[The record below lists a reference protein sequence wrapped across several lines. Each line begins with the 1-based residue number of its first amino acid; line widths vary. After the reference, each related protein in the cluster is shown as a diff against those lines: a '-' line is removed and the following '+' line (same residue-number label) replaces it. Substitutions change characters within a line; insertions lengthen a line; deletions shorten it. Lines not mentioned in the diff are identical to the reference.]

1 MNMYQQYARIIKDL
15 QDLQYNLTILGRY
28 QEASLITTTLTH
40 MLQAT
45 TIANTFDSSTFE
57 STNVSLSK

>member
-1 MNMYQQYARIIKDL
+1 MNMHPQYIRIIKDL
-15 QDLQYNLTILGRY
+15 QDLQYYLTILGRY
-28 QEASLITTTLTH
+28 QEVSLITTTLTH
-40 MLQAT
+40 MLQAA

>member
-1 MNMYQQYARIIKDL
+1 MNMHQQYARIIKDL
-15 QDLQYNLTILGRY
+15 QDLQYYLTILGRY
-28 QEASLITTTLTH
+28 QEASLITTTLAH